1 MNTNFE
7 ELYEQ
12 IMKMFEMVSADV
24 VGTTPHT
31 GDYTINYAPN
41 DSRNIVGNKSINSIP
56 DPNKKKKG
64 KKKKGIQPI
73 MPLQRRPSINENIE
87 PKTNFDIY
95 VQQTERG
102 QLVRDARN
110 IEGVDE
116 SDAIK
121 NYLIWKRKG
130 KRGALT
136 TSHLFK
142 IEARPSKTIK
152 YRWQE
157 D

>member
-12 IMKMFEMVSADV
+12 IMNMFEMVSADV

-102 QLVRDARN
+102 QLIKTPYPVEA
-110 IEGVDE
+110 VDE
-116 SDAIK
+116 KDAIRQ
-121 NYLIWKRKG
+121 YLIKKRG
-130 KRGALT
+130 TRGGALT

-142 IEARPSKTIK
+142 IEARRSKPVQN
-152 YRWQE
+152 WW